1 MFKVLLKIAVV
12 IFLAEAFIMIGL
24 EEFEHDFPPVIL
36 IILDASLLALFALGP
51 IYFWVIKP
59 YVDYAD
65 SVSKTL
71 KHNASEL
78 SAIVEAVVEGIVTID
93 AKGIIHTVNTA
104 AENLFG
110 YAHGEMIG
118 QNVNIL
124 MTGADRVH
132 HDKYLTEHAKAIEAR
147 ILGSGRKLEGRRKD
161 KTIFPLQIS
170 IAEMAVSGGRMY
182 TGIMRDLTAE
192 NEFTEKLKQQVVELE
207 FQRQNIEE
215 AAQERVAFM
224 EELTFTKEE
233 VTEKNNFLHE
243 IMENT
248 GQGVLVFNSQLLLAA
263 WNNTFQEMMN
273 LQENEYSEY
282 MTLEDFLKID
292 SKRSFLGKLTPQ
304 KYIAQTKK
312 RIEKRSECHEY
323 SHDQALDGGKVIN
336 VEQRIMDDG
345 SILTMFRDVTLERY
359 EEDRIKIMAL
369 RDGLTGLANRRSFDA
384 QIEDALK
391 MYYAHETPFLL
402 AFIDLDDFKTVNDT
416 HGHGAG
422 DAVLKY
428 VANCLEK
435 HIRETDV
442 AIRLG
447 GDEFAIIFHETNDE
461 ELVVQRLN
469 KIIKEIKDI
478 DELAG
483 YSINIGAS
491 AGLARCPQDGVDA
504 LSLMETADKALY
516 SAKDMGKGQVY
527 CLGLAP
533 YFTSPSALSS
543 IKIKD

>member
-336 VEQRIMDDG
+336 V
-345 SILTMFRDVTLERY
+345 
-359 EEDRIKIMAL
+359 K
-369 RDGLTGLANRRSFDA
+369 
-384 QIEDALK
+384 
-391 MYYAHETPFLL
+391 
-402 AFIDLDDFKTVNDT
+402 
-416 HGHGAG
+416 
-422 DAVLKY
+422 
-428 VANCLEK
+428 
-435 HIRETDV
+435 
-442 AIRLG
+442 
-447 GDEFAIIFHETNDE
+447 
-461 ELVVQRLN
+461 
-469 KIIKEIKDI
+469 
-478 DELAG
+478 
-483 YSINIGAS
+483 
-491 AGLARCPQDGVDA
+491 
-504 LSLMETADKALY
+504 
-516 SAKDMGKGQVY
+516 
-527 CLGLAP
+527 
-533 YFTSPSALSS
+533 
-543 IKIKD
+543 